1 MSSGSTGSEGVIS
14 ERPCPTVRD
23 RLLNVALQLFAQ
35 KGFESTSVREI
46 ASAAEVTKP
55 TIYYYFKSK
64 EGLYLELLDHLCGT
78 IENTIM
84 LSSVSQGTA
93 RSRIESFI
101 LGILDSVIINNDNNQ
116 LLYVL
121 LLDSRRDIL
130 SHSHERINNL
140 ITGILNELVIDG
152 IKRKEFKADNIQD
165 VTRSLLACILLFSYE
180 QLFIQSTEFN
190 KKEVKRMLDKLL
202 DQTATGKSLLQDT
215 SNCRLG

>member
-1 MSSGSTGSEGVIS
+1 MSSGSTGSEGIII
-14 ERPCPTVRD
+14 ERPCPAVRD

-46 ASAAEVTKP
+46 ASAAKVTKP

-78 IENTIM
+78 IECTIM
-84 LSSVSQGTA
+84 LSLVSHGTA

-101 LGILDSVIINNDNNQ
+101 LGIIDSIIENDDNRT

-130 SHSHERINNL
+130 SQFHERITNL
-140 ITGILNELVIDG
+140 IITIINDVIMDG
-152 IKRKEFKADNIQD
+152 IRKKEIIIDNISD
-165 VTRSLLACILLFSYE
+165 VTRSLLACILLLSYD
-180 QLFIQSTEFN
+180 QLFLQSTAYD
-190 KKEVKRMLDKLL
+190 KKEVERTLHKLF
-202 DQTATGKSLLQDT
+202 DRIAS
-215 SNCRLG
+215 

>member
-1 MSSGSTGSEGVIS
+1 MSSGSIGSEGVIM
-14 ERPCPTVRD
+14 ERPCPAVRD

-64 EGLYLELLDHLCGT
+64 EGLYLELLDHICGT
-78 IENTIM
+78 IENTVM
-84 LSSVSQGTA
+84 LSLVSHGTA

-101 LGILDSVIINNDNNQ
+101 LEILDSIIENNDNRQ

-130 SHSHERINNL
+130 SMSHERIKNL
-140 ITGILNELVIDG
+140 IAGILDELVTDG
-152 IKRKEFKADNIQD
+152 IKRKEFRVENIQEI
-165 VTRSLLACILLFSYE
+165 TRSLLACILIFSYE
-180 QLFIQSTEFN
+180 QLFIQSTKFN
-190 KKEVKRMLDKLL
+190 KKEVERMLDKLF
-202 DQTATGKSLLQDT
+202 DQLAP
-215 SNCRLG
+215 